1 MREAARLGRQR
12 LIRLMGTRGD
22 TWRPNGTEAN
32 SWKEG
37 EILQDGQLSEMMG
50 IQNT

>member
-1 MREAARLGRQR
+1 MREAPRLGRQR

-22 TWRPNGTEAN
+22 MWRPNGKEAN

-37 EILQDGQLSEMMG
+37 EILQDGQPSEMMG